1 MDFVDGERFQSICDF
16 ELGQE
21 MPKKSQ
27 LVMYAPS
34 ENYLEALVFIK
45 QNTDT
50 QFKLVTH
57 NGDIEIYLDDRV
69 LPDNLIHWYAQN
81 LCTKSNKMSSLP
93 IAMENTHWHPTKRP
107 AMLSIEK
114 QSERFLKPFTQ
125 FNPRTHPSRLDLVR
139 LIQQGEIDVDF
150 APSINGTGF
159 DQYVYNLSKYAF
171 CICPR
176 GNGIDTHRIWE
187 ALHMGCVPIVKRH
200 VTHECLL
207 DLPVLF
213 VDDWREITHEKLVQF
228 IEQIP
233 NNIYNMQKLSFSYW
247 ENLIKNDI

>member
-1 MDFVDGERFQSICDF
+1 M
-16 ELGQE
+16 
-21 MPKKSQ
+21 
-27 LVMYAPS
+27 
-34 ENYLEALVFIK
+34 
-45 QNTDT
+45 
-50 QFKLVTH
+50 
-57 NGDIEIYLDDRV
+57 
-69 LPDNLIHWYAQN
+69 
-81 LCTKSNKMSSLP
+81 
-93 IAMENTHWHPTKRP
+93 
-107 AMLSIEK
+107 
-114 QSERFLKPFTQ
+114 
-125 FNPRTHPSRLDLVR
+125 
-139 LIQQGEIDVDF
+139 IQQGEIDVDF
-150 APSINGTGF
+150 APSINGAGF

-171 CICPR
+171 CVCPR